1 MPCTREQSGCG
12 LQHQSE
18 HMRLQS
24 TSSCQGWAMARG
36 LSPLQYNPT
45 NELKDSVK
53 CCQVKMM
60 PKAATYVLDIYTL
73 LQQEYKF

>member
-1 MPCTREQSGCG
+1 MRFTR
-12 LQHQSE
+12 LRVDALHQGAEWMWITASE
-18 HMRLQS
+18 HMRLQN

-53 CCQVKMM
+53 CCQGEIM
-60 PKAATYVLDIYTL
+60 PKELRMY
-73 LQQEYKF
+73 